1 MKTHPNFAPLVVG
14 TTAIFLAQLSGVF
27 YPSQTYALKDSGNLE
42 ILSSAFGNLP
52 ANAQSNAPNVS
63 LGNKEFLLSQARN
76 SPIRFVPPADRST
89 RRSQGSGSRGCE
101 QSLPGDLVTL
111 LIPSKDYIAQTTSS
125 HPTFFWHLSQNVS
138 VPLKF
143 TLVERGVAEPLF
155 IKQINSPAAG
165 MLKLELPKD
174 KPGLASGRIYSWSV
188 TLECNA
194 RRPSA
199 NPYFYSWIERVPT
212 TPALEQKLA
221 AVSSR
226 SKSFEQTPAS
236 ESASRE
242 LASIYA
248 EAGLWYDTLTT
259 LSTARTENPS
269 DRLVQEDFLA
279 LLKQVGLVEVA
290 KQEQQSLAQR

>member
-14 TTAIFLAQLSGVF
+14 TTVIFLAQLSGVF
-27 YPSQTYALKDSGNLE
+27 YPSKTYALKDSGNSK

-52 ANAQSNAPNVS
+52 ANAESNAPNVS
-63 LGNKEFLLSQARN
+63 LGNKEFLVSQAT

-125 HPTFFWHLSQNVS
+125 HPTFFWHLSQGVS

-155 IKQINSPAAG
+155 VKQINSPEAG

-174 KPGLASGRIYSWSV
+174 KPGLTTGRTYSWSV

-221 AVSSR
+221 VVSSR

-259 LSTARTENPS
+259 LSTALTENPS

>member
-27 YPSQTYALKDSGNLE
+27 YPSQTYALKDSGNSD

-52 ANAQSNAPNVS
+52 ANAESNAPNVS
-63 LGNKEFLLSQARN
+63 LGNKEFLVSQAT

-125 HPTFFWHLSQNVS
+125 HPTFFWHLSQGVS

-155 IKQINSPAAG
+155 VKQINSPEAG

-174 KPGLASGRIYSWSV
+174 KPGLTTGRTYSWSV

-221 AVSSR
+221 VVSSR